1 MQLLSG
7 APKALPVGLYE
18 QAARYRQQVFVER
31 LGWKLQTSQGME
43 ADQFDR
49 PDTVY
54 VVAQNHKAEIVGCA
68 RLLPTNRPYL
78 LGEIFPQ
85 LLNGLS
91 VPCSSDVWE
100 LSRFA
105 AGRLDDAKEETANRS
120 LLNPMLSPIAEP
132 LLREAIRCVAVHGAK
147 RLITVSPLGVERL
160 LRRAGIEARRA
171 GPPVLIEGSPVVAC
185 WIELAQR
192 EGAI

>member
-7 APKALPVGLYE
+7 APQTLPAGLYE

-31 LGWKLQTSQGME
+31 LGWPLPTSQGME

-49 PDTVY
+49 ADTVY
-54 VVAQNHKAEIVGCA
+54 VLAQNDKNEVIGCA
-68 RLLPTNRPYL
+68 RLLPTHRPYL
-78 LGEIFPQ
+78 LGEVFPQ
-85 LLNGLS
+85 LLNGLP

-105 AGRLDDAKEETANRS
+105 AGRLEDTKEETIRPS

-132 LLREAIRCVAVHGAK
+132 LLREAIRCAAAHGAK

-171 GPPVLIEGSPVVAC
+171 GPPVLVDGSLVIAV
-185 WIELAQR
+185 WIQATN
-192 EGAI
+192 